1 MKLDARRILAE
12 KRAIILPVA
21 VGLLANAAI
30 YGLAVYPLT
39 VKVRNAATRATQAA
53 ESLAVARRDAQT
65 ARAAETGE
73 ARAREELQRFY
84 TQVLPADLAGARR
97 ITYLRLAQLADR
109 NNLRSE
115 RRSAAPQ
122 TERSS
127 TLGRLAI
134 TMVLQGDYA
143 DIRRFIYQLETA
155 PEFVVIDDVSLAEGG
170 EATSPLVLTLQLSA
184 YYRNQSNGD

>member
-1 MKLDARRILAE
+1 MSLDLRRVLTE

-21 VGLLANAAI
+21 VVLLVNVAL

-39 VKVRNAATRATQAA
+39 VKVRSATLRAQQAAQSLAAARRAAQAAQAA
-53 ESLAVARRDAQT
+53 EG
-65 ARAAETGE
+65 GE
-73 ARAREELQRFY
+73 VRAREALERFY

-97 ITYLRLAQLADR
+97 ITYLRLAQIAER

-122 TERSS
+122 SDQSS

-155 PEFVVIDDVSLAEGG
+155 PEFVVIEDVSLSEGG
-170 EATSPLVLTLQLSA
+170 EAAAPLVLTLQLSA